1 MEAVEAVVEEVVQ
14 VAEQA
19 KRVFIAI
26 GSNLGDREENIIDAI
41 NLLIANGVDVKNISS
56 IIETKPYGNVK
67 QPDFLNCVVDAYTA
81 LPPRMLLE
89 TLKAIE
95 KQLGRTRTIHW
106 GPRTIDLDIIFYDEL
121 VIDTPD
127 LKIPHPDMQNRL
139 FVLEPLNQ
147 LAPNFVH
154 PVLNKTVRELLV
166 ELRSKK

>member
-121 VIDTPD
+121 VIDTSD

>member
-1 MEAVEAVVEEVVQ
+1 MEAVVGEVVQ

-26 GSNLGDREENIIDAI
+26 GSNLGDREKNIIDAI

-121 VIDTPD
+121 VIDTSD

>member
-1 MEAVEAVVEEVVQ
+1 MEEVVQ

-127 LKIPHPDMQNRL
+127 LKIPHPDMQNRI

>member
-1 MEAVEAVVEEVVQ
+1 VEAVEAVVEEVVQ

>member
-1 MEAVEAVVEEVVQ
+1 VEVVEAVVGEVVQ

-95 KQLGRTRTIHW
+95 
-106 GPRTIDLDIIFYDEL
+106 
-121 VIDTPD
+121 
-127 LKIPHPDMQNRL
+127 N
-139 FVLEPLNQ
+139 N
-147 LAPNFVH
+147 
-154 PVLNKTVRELLV
+154 
-166 ELRSKK
+166 

>member
-1 MEAVEAVVEEVVQ
+1 

-154 PVLNKTVRELLV
+154 PVLNKTVRELLS

>member
-1 MEAVEAVVEEVVQ
+1 MEEVVQ

-127 LKIPHPDMQNRL
+127 LKIPHPDMQNRI

-154 PVLNKTVRELLV
+154 PVLNKTVRELLS

>member
-1 MEAVEAVVEEVVQ
+1 MGEVVQ

-154 PVLNKTVRELLV
+154 PVLNKTVRELLS

>member
-1 MEAVEAVVEEVVQ
+1 M
-14 VAEQA
+14 AEQA

-26 GSNLGDREENIIDAI
+26 GSNLGDREKNIIDAI

-121 VIDTPD
+121 VIDTSD

>member
-1 MEAVEAVVEEVVQ
+1 MEEVVQ

>member
-1 MEAVEAVVEEVVQ
+1 MGEVVQ

-19 KRVFIAI
+19 ERVFIAI

>member
-127 LKIPHPDMQNRL
+127 LKIPHPDMQNRI

>member
-127 LKIPHPDMQNRL
+127 LKIPHPDMQNRI

-154 PVLNKTVRELLV
+154 PVLNKTVRELLS

>member
-1 MEAVEAVVEEVVQ
+1 MVEVVQ
-14 VAEQA
+14 VAEPA

-67 QPDFLNCVVDAYTA
+67 QPDFLNCVVDAYTT

-95 KQLGRTRTIHW
+95 KQLGRTRTTHW

-154 PVLNKTVRELLV
+154 PVLNKTVRELLS

>member
-1 MEAVEAVVEEVVQ
+1 MEEVVQ

-154 PVLNKTVRELLV
+154 PVLNKTVRELLS